1 MRRALVITVS
11 DRSAEGVRED
21 ASGPAAVE
29 KLTGMGFECADPVIV
44 ADEIP
49 AIGAALRAGIKERF
63 DLIVTTGGTGLSA
76 RDVTPEATLEVV
88 TKLVPGLA
96 ELMRAEGLKATPTAV
111 LSRAMAGVAGE
122 TLIMNLPGS
131 PRGVTESLDAVKEV
145 LPHALDVLRGS
156 GSH

>member
-11 DRSAEGVRED
+11 DRSASGRRED
-21 ASGPAAVE
+21 TSGPTAVE
-29 KLTGMGFECADPVIV
+29 KLTAMGFECPDPVIV

-49 AIGAALRAGIKERF
+49 AIGDALRAGIEDGI

-111 LSRAMAGVAGE
+111 LSRATAGIADE

-131 PRGVTESLDAVKEV
+131 PKGVTESLDAVEEV
-145 LPHALDVLRGS
+145 LPHALDVLRGP
-156 GSH
+156 GAH

>member
-11 DRSAEGVRED
+11 DRSATGERDD

-29 KLTGMGFECADPVIV
+29 KLTGMGFDCTDPVIV

-49 AIGAALRAGIKERF
+49 EIGAALRAGIQERF
-63 DLIVTTGGTGLSA
+63 DLIVTTGGTGLSV

-111 LSRAMAGVAGE
+111 LSRAMAGVADE

-131 PRGVTESLDAVKEV
+131 PKGVVESLDAVREV
-145 LPHALDVLRGS
+145 LPHALDVLRGP
-156 GSH
+156 GAH